1 MNDKIDLEDA
11 ITSVWAVKDDLDLFL
26 WRYIDH
32 PAVMTEDE
40 VWNMVA
46 GISQILDLRCEK
58 LWDTYCKKF
67 ELDAYATPEKLA
79 YRAEWLKGLKEAA
92 AKADKATKKK
102 AKKK

>member
-11 ITSVWAVKDDLDLFL
+11 ISNVWVTKNDIELLI

-32 PAVMTEDE
+32 PAPMTEDE
-40 VWNMVA
+40 VWNHLA
-46 GISQILDLRCEK
+46 GIASILDLRCEK

-67 ELDAYATPEKLA
+67 ELDHYATPEKLA
-79 YRAEWLKGLKEAA
+79 YRAEFLKGIREAA
-92 AKADKATKKK
+92 EKAEKAEKK

>member
-11 ITSVWAVKDDLDLFL
+11 ITSVWAVKEDIDLFL
-26 WRYIDH
+26 WRYADH
-32 PAVMTEDE
+32 PNVMTEDE

-46 GISQILDLRCEK
+46 GISNILDLRCEK

-67 ELDAYATPEKLA
+67 ELDAYATPEALA
-79 YRAEWLKGLKEAA
+79 YRAKFLKGIREAAEKA
-92 AKADKATKKK
+92 AKAEKK